1 MLFNLVQKHSPV
13 SFFTWNALVPLCHVR
28 CARFDIFPSF
38 FSETKVQTS
47 QKIQGNVL
55 LHNWKAHAKIRA
67 LLKEKTFYPKKSLTF
82 ILHQAIQFIMSQCFI
97 HKVVQHK
104 KFPKERIWGSHHL
117 PFYILFSVNF
127 LKIVL
132 ERRIR
137 HNYANLCPKLLHVST
152 DILLVYNFC
161 PWQRL
166 VQINITSIHRSAIRA
181 ERFVSM

>member
-47 QKIQGNVL
+47 QKIEGNVL

-67 LLKEKTFYPKKSLTF
+67 LLKEKTFYPKKVTYVHL
-82 ILHQAIQFIMSQCFI
+82 AQCFI

-104 KFPKERIWGSHHL
+104 KFPKERIWGTHHL

-137 HNYANLCPKLLHVST
+137 HNYANLCPKLLHVT
-152 DILLVYNFC
+152 THMLLVYNFC

-181 ERFVSM
+181 ERFVSL